1 MLPKVSIALVLLAAL
16 ASACSSNESAPATQ
30 PPRATHV
37 ADRLDPYKASLA
49 FAKCVRAHGVPHPNP
64 DRKGDFHLTPHQEAE
79 LRRVGRAKHEAAEQA
94 CFSHLRGVVST
105 KPLSGRAKAK
115 ARKALREHA
124 GCLSDRGYD
133 FFSHP
138 VVKDMSLGRAF
149 FGFKTTRPG
158 FREAHTTPRYLR
170 AQRACE
176 KILNRKLDRI
186 IAADRPPPAA
196 P

>member
-1 MLPKVSIALVLLAAL
+1 
-16 ASACSSNESAPATQ
+16 
-30 PPRATHV
+30 
-37 ADRLDPYKASLA
+37 
-49 FAKCVRAHGVPHPNP
+49 
-64 DRKGDFHLTPHQEAE
+64 
-79 LRRVGRAKHEAAEQA
+79 
-94 CFSHLRGVVST
+94 
-105 KPLSGRAKAK
+105 
-115 ARKALREHA
+115 
-124 GCLSDRGYD
+124 
-133 FFSHP
+133 
-138 VVKDMSLGRAF
+138 MSRGRAF